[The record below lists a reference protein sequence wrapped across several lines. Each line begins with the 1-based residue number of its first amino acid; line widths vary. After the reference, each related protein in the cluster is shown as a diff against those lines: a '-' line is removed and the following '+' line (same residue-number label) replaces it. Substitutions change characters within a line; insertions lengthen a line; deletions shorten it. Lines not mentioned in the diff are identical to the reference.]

1 MVKKPVASST
11 PPPAKAKTAKASPA
25 KAKPSST
32 KPASTKPKPKASSA
46 KTTPTATSVSA
57 FLSAVTDPDQKRDA
71 QVLVKLMT
79 AATGEKP
86 VMWGASIV
94 GFGKYRYRYD
104 SGREGEM
111 CRIGFSPRK
120 GSTVIY
126 MINGFAEEAK
136 LLERLGKVKT
146 GKSCLYIKRLADI
159 DMPTLEAMIDR
170 SIAYMNA
177 KYPIE
182 D

>member
-1 MVKKPVASST
+1 MAKTPVAPS
-11 PPPAKAKTAKASPA
+11 
-25 KAKPSST
+25 KAKPTAKSAAKSTATKT
-32 KPASTKPKPKASSA
+32 KP
-46 KTTPTATSVSA
+46 TALSVSA
-57 FLSAVTDPDQKRDA
+57 FLGAVADPDQKRDA

-86 VMWGASIV
+86 AMWGPSIV
-94 GFGKYRYRYD
+94 GFGTYRYRYD

-126 MINGFAEEAK
+126 MINGFAEEAE
-136 LLERLGKVKT
+136 LIGRLGKVKT

-159 DMPTLEAMIDR
+159 DMPTLEMLIAR
-170 SIAYMNA
+170 SIAYVNE
-177 KYPIE
+177 KYPISG
-182 D
+182 